1 MKRFS
6 LLLVIGTILTLLTGC
21 DVFNKVSEETQKTVG
36 GVKNAVDQ
44 TIKTTTNTVN
54 TGVKKVEDVTNAVG
68 ALQKSVNDLSNWQT
82 NSNKNTN
89 SNNTKK

>member
-1 MKRFS
+1 MKRVS
-6 LLLVIGTILTLLTGC
+6 LLVVVGMALTLLTGC

-36 GVKNAVDQ
+36 GVKSAVDQ
-44 TIKTTTNTVN
+44 TIKTTTDTVN

-68 ALQKSVNDLSNWQT
+68 NLQKSVTDLTNWQT

-89 SNNTKK
+89 GSK